1 MEMMRH
7 PCRRH
12 LAGGRLRQT
21 KRRLSVSIGMMIY
34 ERTILVGRLN
44 ATASDK
50 QQLGD
55 ISGEDEFTR
64 RTMGRVDRGGLGCKG
79 VDGS

>member
-1 MEMMRH
+1 
-7 PCRRH
+7 
-12 LAGGRLRQT
+12 
-21 KRRLSVSIGMMIY
+21 MMIY

-55 ISGEDEFTR
+55 ISGEDELTR
-64 RTMGRVDRGGLGCKG
+64 RTMGRVDRGRVG
-79 VDGS
+79 V